1 MAKKQ
6 KPKKIAT
13 KAELKRLIAQS
24 EGLQGLTTLS
34 TIKTLSPKRYDKL
47 LVQLKKVDRAI
58 AKITKIV
65 S

>member
-13 KAELKRLIAQS
+13 KAELKRLMAQS
-24 EGLQGLTTLS
+24 DELRGLTTMS

>member
-13 KAELKRLIAQS
+13 KAELKRLMAQS
-24 EGLQGLTTLS
+24 EGLRGLTTIS
-34 TIKTLSPKRYDKL
+34 TIKTLLPKRYDKL